1 MEKGTTKSGFEFEI
15 DESVFD
21 DWDLLERLN
30 AIDKGNTAI
39 VVDVATDILGQEQ
52 LDRLKDHLRSDTG
65 KLTITAMT
73 DAIGEIFEACAA
85 KNS

>member
-1 MEKGTTKSGFEFEI
+1 MEKGKTKSGFEFEI
-15 DESVFD
+15 DEAVFD

-39 VVDVATDILGQEQ
+39 VVDVAHDVLGEDQ
-52 LDRLKDHLRSDTG
+52 LERLKDHLRADTG
-65 KLTITAMT
+65 KLTITAMS
-73 DAIGEIFEACAA
+73 DALGEIFEACA

>member
-1 MEKGTTKSGFEFEI
+1 MEKGKTKSGFEFEI

-39 VVDVATDILGQEQ
+39 VVDVAQDVLGADQ
-52 LDRLKDHLRSDTG
+52 LERLKDHLRADTG
-65 KLTITAMT
+65 KLTITSMS
-73 DAIGEIFEACAA
+73 DALGEIFEACA